1 MFVEAILEALP
12 ELLFGDSFL
21 ALTGSKMVSDMSFCT
36 GRQQAEVLAILDRA
50 EKLLEP
56 LGIGR
61 DDLEVIIDRKLGL

>member
-36 GRQQAEVLAILDRA
+36 GRASFHDSRRGKPRQHIQLWAFWA
-50 EKLLEP
+50 
-56 LGIGR
+56 
-61 DDLEVIIDRKLGL
+61 